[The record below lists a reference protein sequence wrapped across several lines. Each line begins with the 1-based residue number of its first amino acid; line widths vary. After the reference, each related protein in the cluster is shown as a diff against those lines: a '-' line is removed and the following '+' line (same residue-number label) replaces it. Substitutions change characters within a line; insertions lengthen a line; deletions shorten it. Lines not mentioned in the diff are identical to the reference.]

1 MKFFHQFRDAIRALV
16 FPLIILQFL
25 RTMFF
30 PTPFDVFILF
40 LLFMLYIGFLLRIY

>member
-1 MKFFHQFRDAIRALV
+1 MDKYKKFREAFRVIL

-30 PTPFDVFILF
+30 PTPVDVFILF
-40 LLFMLYIGFLLRIY
+40 LFFVIYVSIMMNII